1 MHSKEKHQQNKKQPN
16 EWERIFADHMTVK
29 RLLSK
34 IYKQLI
40 QMTTHLKTG
49 IRPEYI
55 FFQRRHILVETW
67 KDAHCTSLVAQL
79 VKNPSAMQETWV
91 RFLGWEASL
100 RMERLPTPVFWPGEF
115 HGLYKSRT
123 GLSDFNS
130 RHLCYLS

>member
-49 IRPEYI
+49 IIPEYI
-55 FFQRRHILVETW
+55 FFQRRHILVET
-67 KDAHCTSLVAQL
+67 
-79 VKNPSAMQETWV
+79 
-91 RFLGWEASL
+91 
-100 RMERLPTPVFWPGEF
+100 
-115 HGLYKSRT
+115 
-123 GLSDFNS
+123 
-130 RHLCYLS
+130 